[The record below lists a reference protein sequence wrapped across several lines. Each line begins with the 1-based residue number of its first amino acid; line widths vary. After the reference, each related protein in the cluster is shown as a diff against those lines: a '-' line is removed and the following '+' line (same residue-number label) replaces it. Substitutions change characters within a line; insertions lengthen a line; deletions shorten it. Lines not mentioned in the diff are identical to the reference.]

1 MLAHAAP
8 GNVLPKP
15 PNKPLKPTRPGF
27 GPAAEPPGPN
37 STSAVSRRLQ
47 ISRCCPA
54 VCAAAAAPRDIPTW
68 ASAVQLTGM
77 AVRWSEVVAR
87 LSSA

>member
-37 STSAVSRRLQ
+37 ST
-47 ISRCCPA
+47 
-54 VCAAAAAPRDIPTW
+54 CAASRHLQVASRYCQLLGGKRRAAL
-68 ASAVQLTGM
+68 ASARGTGRT
-77 AVRWSEVVAR
+77 AYTKDVRWSEVVAR

>member
-37 STSAVSRRLQ
+37 STCAASRRLQ
-47 ISRCCPA
+47 IDTHKCGSRRA
-54 VCAAAAAPRDIPTW
+54 AIRAAARPWPRSLAPWPFGGPNLAKRGD
-68 ASAVQLTGM
+68 
-77 AVRWSEVVAR
+77 AR
-87 LSSA
+87 RLE

>member
-8 GNVLPKP
+8 GNVLPAP

-37 STSAVSRRLQ
+37 STCAPSRRLQ
-47 ISRCCPA
+47 IGTSH
-54 VCAAAAAPRDIPTW
+54 AASGVPLVAQPRGPRPRSL
-68 ASAVQLTGM
+68 A
-77 AVRWSEVVAR
+77 
-87 LSSA
+87 